1 MLPVGVFKVSLAG
14 LTKFKGR
21 ENEMNFKLE
30 DVIKW
35 RQHGKI
41 LVLYE
46 TIYNFGMPQNVL
58 V

>member
-1 MLPVGVFKVSLAG
+1 MLPVGFFKISLAG

-21 ENEMNFKLE
+21 ENEMNLNLE

-41 LVLYE
+41 IVLYE
-46 TIYNFGMPQNVL
+46 TSYHFGMLQNAL